1 MCGLFRFGGAVLC
14 CTSYECRQPN
24 VFCLGLARRTRVACI
39 SLRLWRVYVG
49 DLVSLGCVVRSV
61 VWELVQIAKPVT
73 KFEVRQRKWQR
84 RGLS

>member
-1 MCGLFRFGGAVLC
+1 M
-14 CTSYECRQPN
+14 
-24 VFCLGLARRTRVACI
+24 ACI
-39 SLRLWRVYVG
+39 SLRSWLVYVG

-84 RGLS
+84 RGLSWVGHYLVHSLCASLKGK